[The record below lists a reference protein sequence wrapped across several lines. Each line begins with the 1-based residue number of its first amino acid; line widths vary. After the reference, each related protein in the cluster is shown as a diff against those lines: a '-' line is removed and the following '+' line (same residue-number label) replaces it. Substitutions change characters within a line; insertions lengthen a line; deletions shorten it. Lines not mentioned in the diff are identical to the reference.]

1 MEIDP
6 LEAIR
11 ALAVRFGQ
19 IQAERRDAGMPG
31 APDPGLESPKGRALW
46 AEVAVEQVGQELWW
60 LYHVRDGSADW
71 ESLQSLTVAE
81 LREWGDRTKDG
92 GFRALRSAPNLRRGW
107 RCEVSGLAS
116 LEDALNRLYPGSV
129 ADWWAWEKNG
139 AAATTGFREFVGRQ
153 TGMYRAAQG
162 LSQQGAEDMVLA
174 CCGWAFCTKWRAW
187 TVDSLGPW
195 GTMHSL
201 RIPCLEPCAVALEFA
216 RQAAKLESGPQVTVT
231 LTIPEAEAKYLGR
244 LMKDMSPN
252 FADVRYERY
261 VDLHEGDL
269 GNPGNPRRIELLLAR
284 IRPELARIARASSE

>member
-19 IQAERRDAGMPG
+19 IQAERRDAGLQG
-31 APDPGLESPKGRALW
+31 APDPGLASPKCRPVWGQ
-46 AEVAVEQVGQELWW
+46 VAVEQVGEEKWCLLHAGDDSNNWDSFQP
-60 LYHVRDGSADW
+60 
-71 ESLQSLTVAE
+71 LTVAE
-81 LREWGDRTKDG
+81 LREWGDRTEHG

-129 ADWWAWEKNG
+129 ADWWAWEKQG

-162 LSQQGAEDMVLA
+162 LSQQGAEDMTYA
-174 CCGWAFCTKWRAW
+174 CCGLGYCYKWRAW

-195 GTMHSL
+195 GTMNSL

-216 RQAAKLESGPQVTVT
+216 RQAAKLESGPQVT
-231 LTIPEAEAKYLGR
+231 LTIPEAEARTLGIALKILLSGVR
-244 LMKDMSPN
+244 VPN
-252 FADVRYERY
+252 WT
-261 VDLHEGDL
+261 DLGEGSLGDL
-269 GNPGNPRRIELLLAR
+269 GNPRRIELLLQR
-284 IRPELARIARASSE
+284 IRPELGRIARASSE